1 MPAEPETVPRGVAAD
16 DRVVLVLVTGPSGE
30 DLEEIGARLVEERL
44 AACVN
49 ILPDVLSVYRWR
61 GAVERDS
68 EAMGIAK
75 TRRSLV
81 ERLQARVRQLHP
93 YEVPEVLV
101 IDTAGGSRAYLDW
114 VLDSVSSR
122 SDDGAA

>member
-16 DRVVLVLVTGPSGE
+16 DRVVLVLVTGPGGE

-81 ERLQARVRQLHP
+81 ERLQARVLQLHP